1 MVCLSTTFL
10 VITTMERSTSSSNNN
25 AEARGNTS
33 TQREKI
39 MTFMRIINRAVY
51 TLVEKKE
58 TEREKEE

>member
-1 MVCLSTTFL
+1 
-10 VITTMERSTSSSNNN
+10 MERSTSSSNNN

-58 TEREKEE
+58 IEREKEE